1 MAAEQLRVEPARV
14 LVGHIAVPEFATA
27 APFVVAAALLPGS
40 ELTLH
45 DVGLDP
51 RRSRLL
57 DVLGR
62 MGARIAVFNRRR
74 SAAPLGD
81 LEVRSTE
88 LVAVTV
94 PEDELRAL
102 IDELPLVALA
112 AGLARGET
120 RIRGIDHLEQEQQEW
135 VESVRIALRALGIR
149 AQKRDDELG
158 VRGVPTRP
166 KGGGMDPR
174 GDRRLAVA
182 GVIAGLVSREGVLL
196 KDPNL
201 VAVSFP
207 GFFDLLESVTQR

>member
-1 MAAEQLRVEPARV
+1 MAAEQLRVEPARA
-14 LVGHIAVPEFATA
+14 LVGHIAVPEFQIA
-27 APFVVAAALLPGS
+27 APFVVGASLLAGS

-45 DVGLDP
+45 EVGLDQ

-62 MGARIAVFNRRR
+62 MGARISIFNRRR
-74 SAAPLGD
+74 SRAPVGD

-94 PEDELRAL
+94 PEDETRAVL
-102 IDELPLVALA
+102 DELPLLALA
-112 AGLARGET
+112 AGCARGDTVVSGAAELRKKET
-120 RIRGIDHLEQEQQEW
+120 DRI
-135 VESVRIALRALGIR
+135 ESVSISLKALGVRISER
-149 AQKRDDELG
+149 EDGFG

-166 KGGGMDPR
+166 KGGGMDAR
-174 GDRRLAVA
+174 GDHRLAMMGAV
-182 GVIAGLVSREGVLL
+182 AGLVSREGVRLQGAEA
-196 KDPNL
+196 

>member
-1 MAAEQLRVEPARV
+1 MAAEQLRVEPARA

-27 APFVVAAALLPGS
+27 APFVVAASLLSGS

-45 DVGLDP
+45 EVGLDP

-74 SAAPLGD
+74 SPSPLGD
-81 LEVRSTE
+81 LEVHAAE

-94 PEDELRAL
+94 PEDETNAL
-102 IDELPLVALA
+102 LDELPLLGLA
-112 AGLARGET
+112 AGSAHGES
-120 RIRGIDHLEQEQQEW
+120 RIRGVDGLPPVQEEW

-174 GDRRLAVA
+174 GDPRLALM
-182 GVIAGLVSREGVLL
+182 GVVAGLVSREGVVLQ
-196 KDPNL
+196 DPDL

-207 GFFDLLESVTQR
+207 GFFELLESVTQR

>member
-1 MAAEQLRVEPARV
+1 MAAEQLRVEPARA
-14 LVGHIAVPEFATA
+14 LVGHIAVPDFGTA
-27 APFVVAAALLPGS
+27 APFVVAAALLSGS

-45 DVGLDP
+45 EVGLDP
-51 RRSRLL
+51 KRSRLL

-94 PEDELRAL
+94 AEDETQVLL
-102 IDELPLVALA
+102 DDLPLLGLA
-112 AGLARGET
+112 VGSARGES
-120 RIRGIDHLEQEQQEW
+120 RIRGIDHLGPGQQEW
-135 VESVRIALRALGIR
+135 VETVRISLRALGIR

-174 GDRRLAVA
+174 GDHRLAVM
-182 GVIAGLVSREGVLL
+182 GVIAGLVSREGVVLQ
-196 KDPNL
+196 DPEL

-207 GFFDLLESVTQR
+207 GFFELLESVTQR

>member
-1 MAAEQLRVEPARV
+1 MAAEQLRVEPARA

-27 APFVVAAALLPGS
+27 APFVVAASLLSGS

-45 DVGLDP
+45 EVGLDP
-51 RRSRLL
+51 RQSRLL

-74 SAAPLGD
+74 SQSPLGD
-81 LEVRSTE
+81 LEVRSAE

-94 PEDELRAL
+94 LEDETNAL
-102 IDELPLVALA
+102 LDELPLLGLA
-112 AGLARGET
+112 AGPARGNS
-120 RIRGIDHLEQEQQEW
+120 RIRGIDRLPPEQQEW
-135 VESVRIALRALGIR
+135 VETVRTALRALGIR
-149 AQKRDDELG
+149 AQKRDHELG

-174 GDRRLAVA
+174 GDPRLAVM
-182 GVIAGLVSREGVLL
+182 GVAAGLVSREGVVL
-196 KDPNL
+196 KDPDL

-207 GFFDLLESVTQR
+207 GFFELLESVTQR